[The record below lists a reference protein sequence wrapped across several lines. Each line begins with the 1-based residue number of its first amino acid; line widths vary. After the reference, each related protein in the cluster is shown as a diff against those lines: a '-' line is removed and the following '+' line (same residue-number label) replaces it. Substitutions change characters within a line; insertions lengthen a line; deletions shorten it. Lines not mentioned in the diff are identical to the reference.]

1 MDFREIIFNDIMQNY
16 NKKYKEYNTLEEYLN
31 SYTRDD
37 LYRLAVRYGIING
50 DNKLGEVII
59 ANTST
64 KSKMLKYVVDNIEE
78 IIKSVLLPIGDNNI
92 EILNKVLENKNTLV
106 IEDRSLP
113 LTLILNLGD
122 TPVIHVHYDKKKDLI
137 TINIQKDIALII
149 NKILKNKAFIKGHH
163 DLLDFEKNIE
173 MLLEV
178 YGLIEE
184 DLLYDIYTKVFE
196 NIERKIFDKY
206 LMYITLKDCPLDRK
220 HFNNINYISKLDLE
234 DYEIEDYISNRE
246 GEYEIYSKDFY
257 ENVENRT
264 YLKGLKSYEN
274 LCDFFQ
280 KYYDFDLNEEDD
292 IFELIVC
299 DYLYQMQESKVIARK
314 AIITNLDQ
322 YFNINSKRK
331 NEIINY
337 LNKIYYDYPKWRK
350 KGNI

>member
-1 MDFREIIFNDIMQNY
+1 MDIREMIFNDIMRNY

-37 LYRLAVRYGIING
+37 LYRLAVRYGLING
-50 DNKLGEVII
+50 GNKLGEAIA

-64 KSKMLKYVVDNIEE
+64 KNKMLKYVVDNIEE
-78 IIKSVLLPIGDNNI
+78 LIKSVLLPIEDNNI
-92 EILNKVLENKNTLV
+92 EILNKILENKNTLV
-106 IEDRSLP
+106 IEDRRLP
-113 LTLILNLGD
+113 LTLIINLGN
-122 TPVIHVHYDKKKDLI
+122 TPIIHVYYDKKSDSI
-137 TINIQKDIALII
+137 TINIQKDIAVII
-149 NKILKNKAFIKGHH
+149 NKTLKSKPFIKEHH
-163 DLLDFEKNIE
+163 DLLNFEKNIE

-178 YGLIEE
+178 YGIIEE
-184 DLLYDIYTKVFE
+184 DTLYDIYTKVLD
-196 NIERKIFDKY
+196 NIERKVFDKY
-206 LMYITLKDCPLDRK
+206 LMYIVLKDCPIDREIV
-220 HFNNINYISKLDLE
+220 NDTSYISKLDLE
-234 DYEIEDYISNRE
+234 DYEIEDYLTSRE
-246 GEYEIYSKDFY
+246 GEYEIYPKDFY

-264 YLKGLKSYEN
+264 YLKSLKSYEN

-299 DYLYQMQESKVIARK
+299 DYLYQIQESKVMARN
-314 AIITNLDQ
+314 AILTNLDQ
-322 YFNINSKRK
+322 YFNINSKQK